1 MFQKIV
7 SFELLTNNAD
17 PDKYSYS
24 GYGIEFDSR
33 SVFSNPIFDWSKT
46 IFIFGA
52 GNSSSV
58 HMDNKKNDILKD
70 SEIKLYILCLGS
82 IPNDF
87 TANYMKKHDQMVT
100 CTICPLNI
108 ILLKLVILSIFIK
121 L

>member
-1 MFQKIV
+1 
-7 SFELLTNNAD
+7 
-17 PDKYSYS
+17 
-24 GYGIEFDSR
+24 
-33 SVFSNPIFDWSKT
+33 
-46 IFIFGA
+46 
-52 GNSSSV
+52 
-58 HMDNKKNDILKD
+58 MDNKKNDILKD

-121 L
+121 LWQKVMFGLLKKNIYWIIN